1 MNNLID
7 LIKKNTDLILAYL
20 KSISRLTW
28 LIIGIA
34 FMGGLLIR
42 GGGTSEPASNV
53 AVESHEHKSEAEWW
67 TCSMHPQI
75 KLPKEGQCPICFMD
89 LIPMDSGTDDVGPRE
104 LKLSPGAIEL
114 AQITT
119 SIVSRGLAKSEVLL
133 SGKVEYD
140 ETRVKTI
147 TAWVPGRLERLYVD
161 YTGITVADGDHLVD
175 IYSPELYAAQEE
187 LIQALK
193 SVNNGSQGFAATAA
207 QITLDAAREKMSL
220 MGITEKQI
228 VEIEKR
234 GTPEDQL
241 TIYSPLSGIVIHK
254 NAIEGRYVKTGS
266 PIYTIADLSRIW
278 VILDAYE
285 SDLPWLRFGQEV
297 KFTAEALPGEFFTGR
312 IAFIDPILDSKT
324 RTVKVRI
331 NLLNEDFK
339 LKPGMFIRAKVGA
352 ILDIDGQA
360 VNNQLAGKWISPMHP
375 EVVKD
380 GPGQCDV
387 CGMDLVPAEQLG
399 IVSVSKSDRQPLLVP
414 ASAVLKTGKRALVY
428 VKLPSREEPT
438 FMSREVVL
446 GPRAGDNYIVLSGL
460 AAGEEVVTNG
470 NFKIDSAMQIAAK
483 PSMMNPE
490 GGVAMTGHEHHG
502 GENQPVK
509 SAPVKVDKLES
520 SMAYLNTIKHLFDAY
535 FVAQTALAGDDLN
548 QAKAALYSLNLLAG
562 AIEDEK
568 LELPKA
574 SLKVWQTARKDL
586 LKATEHAQHW
596 SDFGAAR
603 KAFETVS
610 IILNNLEKS
619 LGHSGEQTYYEIFC
633 PMAFDNQGS
642 SWIQT
647 DKKVNNPYFGAKM
660 LRCGE
665 IKSELKPT
673 MAMNSTPGHDSHE

>member
-1 MNNLID
+1 MNKLID

-28 LIIGIA
+28 IIIGIA
-34 FMGGLLIR
+34 FISGLLIR
-42 GGGTSEPASNV
+42 GGGTPEAASSV
-53 AVESHEHKSEAEWW
+53 AVEAHEYERKAEWW
-67 TCSMHPQI
+67 TCAMHPQI
-75 KLPKEGQCPICFMD
+75 KLPESGQCPICFMD

-104 LKLSPGAIEL
+104 LKLSTGAIEL
-114 AQITT
+114 AEIAT
-119 SIVSRGLAKSEVLL
+119 SIVSRGLATSEVLL

-161 YTGITVADGDHLVD
+161 YTGITVANGDHLVD

-187 LIQALK
+187 LIQALT
-193 SVNNGSQGFAATAA
+193 SVNNGNQGFAATAA

-220 MGITEKQI
+220 MGITGKQI
-228 VEIEKR
+228 AEIEKR
-234 GTPEDQL
+234 GTPEDRL

-266 PIYTIADLSRIW
+266 PIYTIADLSRVW

-297 KFTAEALPGEFFTGR
+297 EFTAEALPGESFMGR

-324 RTVKVRI
+324 RTVQVRI
-331 NLLNEDFK
+331 NLRNEDSR
-339 LKPGMFIRAKVGA
+339 LKPGMFIRAKVEA

-399 IVSVSKSDRQPLLVP
+399 IVNASQSGRQPLLVP
-414 ASAVLKTGKRALVY
+414 VSAVLKTGKRALVY
-428 VKLPSREEPT
+428 VKLPEREEPT
-438 FMSREVVL
+438 FVSREVVL

-460 AAGEEVVTNG
+460 AVGEEVVTYG

-502 GENQPVK
+502 GGNQPVK
-509 SAPVKVDKLES
+509 SAPVKVEKLES
-520 SMAYLNTIKHLFDAY
+520 SMAYLNTVQHLFDGY
-535 FVAQTALAGDDLN
+535 FAAQTALAGDDLN
-548 QAKAALYSLNLLAG
+548 QAKAALYAINLLAG
-562 AIEDEK
+562 AIKDEK
-568 LELPKA
+568 LELPAA
-574 SLKVWQTARKDL
+574 SLKFWQAARQDL

-596 SDFGAAR
+596 SDFKAAR

-610 IILNNLEKS
+610 VIINNLEKS

-633 PMAFDNQGS
+633 PMAFNNAGA
-642 SWIQT
+642 SWLQT

-665 IKSELKPT
+665 VKSELKPT
-673 MAMNSTPGHDSHE
+673 MAMNSMPGHDNHE

>member
-1 MNNLID
+1 MNKLID
-7 LIKKNTDLILAYL
+7 SLKKNIDLNLTNL

-28 LIIGIA
+28 ILIGIA
-34 FMGGLLIR
+34 FIGGLLIR
-42 GGGTSEPASNV
+42 GGGTSEPASPL

-75 KLPKEGQCPICFMD
+75 KLPKSGQCPICFMD
-89 LIPMDSGTDDVGPRE
+89 LIPMDSGTDDVGPGE

-114 AQITT
+114 AKIST
-119 SIVSRGLAKSEVLL
+119 SIVGRGLAKAEVPL

-161 YTGITVADGDHLVD
+161 YTGITVAEGDHLVD
-175 IYSPELYAAQEE
+175 IYSPELYTAQEE

-193 SVNNGSQGFAATAA
+193 SVKNGAQGFAATAA
-207 QITLDAAREKMSL
+207 QITLDAAREKISL

-228 VEIEKR
+228 LEIEKR
-234 GTPEDQL
+234 GIPEDRL

-297 KFTAEALPGEFFTGR
+297 VLTVEALPGDSFKGL
-312 IAFIDPILDSKT
+312 IAFIDPILNPKT
-324 RTVKVRI
+324 RTVQVRI
-331 NLLNEDFK
+331 NLLNEDYK
-339 LKPGMFIRAKVGA
+339 LKPGMFIRAKVEA

-360 VNNQLAGKWISPMHP
+360 VNSQLAGKWISPMHP

-399 IVSVSKSDRQPLLVP
+399 IVSISKSDLQPLLVP

-428 VKLPSREEPT
+428 VKLPDRKEPT
-438 FMSREVVL
+438 FVSREVVL

-460 AAGEEVVTNG
+460 AVGEVVVTNG

-483 PSMMNPE
+483 PSMMNPV
-490 GGVAMTGHEHHG
+490 GGVAMIGHEHHG
-502 GENQPVK
+502 GGAQPVK
-509 SAPVKVDKLES
+509 STAKPIEKLES
-520 SMAYLNTIKHLFDAY
+520 SMAYLNTVKHLFDAY
-535 FVAQTALAGDDLN
+535 FVAQTALASDELN
-548 QAKAALYSLNLLAG
+548 QAKAALYSINLLTG
-562 AIEDEK
+562 AIKDEM
-568 LELPKA
+568 LELPEP
-574 SLKVWQTARKDL
+574 SLKVWQVARQDL
-586 LKATEHAQHW
+586 LDATEHAQHW
-596 SDFGAAR
+596 SDFNSAR

-610 IILNNLEKS
+610 IIINNLEKS
-619 LGHSGEQTYYEIFC
+619 LGHGGEQTYYEIFC
-633 PMAFDNQGS
+633 PMAFNNQGA
-642 SWIQT
+642 SWLQT
-647 DKKVNNPYFGAKM
+647 AKKVNNPYFGAKM

-665 IKSELKPT
+665 VKSELKPT
-673 MAMNSTPGHDSHE
+673 IAMNSMPGHDSHE

>member
-1 MNNLID
+1 MNKLID
-7 LIKKNTDLILAYL
+7 LIKKNTDLILVYL

-28 LIIGIA
+28 IIIGIA
-34 FMGGLLIR
+34 FISGLLIR
-42 GGGTSEPASNV
+42 GGGTEAVSSV
-53 AVESHEHKSEAEWW
+53 AMEAHEYEKKAEWW
-67 TCSMHPQI
+67 TCAMHPQI
-75 KLPKEGQCPICFMD
+75 KLPEAGQCPICFMD

-114 AQITT
+114 AKITT
-119 SIVSRGLAKSEVLL
+119 SIVGRGLARSEVLL

-161 YTGITVADGDHLVD
+161 YTGITVMDGDHLVD

-193 SVNNGSQGFAATAA
+193 SVNNGNQGFAATAA

-220 MGITEKQI
+220 MGITENQI

-234 GTPEDQL
+234 GTPKDRL

-266 PIYTIADLSRIW
+266 PIYTIADLSRVW

-297 KFTAEALPGEFFTGR
+297 EFTAEALPGEFFKGR

-324 RTVKVRI
+324 RTVQVRI
-331 NLLNEDFK
+331 NLPNEDFK
-339 LKPGMFIRAKVGA
+339 LKPGMFIRAKVEA

-360 VNNQLAGKWISPMHP
+360 VNNQLAGKWIGPMHP

-399 IVSVSKSDRQPLLVP
+399 IVNASKSDRQPILVP
-414 ASAVLKTGKRALVY
+414 VSAVLKTGKRALVY
-428 VKLPSREEPT
+428 VKLPDREEPT
-438 FMSREVVL
+438 FESREVVL

-460 AAGEEVVTNG
+460 AVGEEVVTNG

-483 PSMMNPE
+483 PSMMNPG

-502 GENQPVK
+502 DGSKPVK
-509 SAPVKVDKLES
+509 PISKSREKLKS
-520 SMAYLNTIKHLFDAY
+520 SPAYHNTVKHLYDGY
-535 FVAQTALAGDDLN
+535 FVAQTTLASDDLN
-548 QAKAALYSLNLLAG
+548 KAKAALYSINLLTG
-562 AIEDEK
+562 AIKDKK
-568 LELPKA
+568 LELPEA
-574 SLKVWQTARKDL
+574 SLKVWQVARRGL
-586 LKATEHAQHW
+586 LKATEHANHW
-596 SDFGAAR
+596 ADINAAR

-610 IILNNLEKS
+610 ALIINLDKS
-619 LGHSGEQTYYEIFC
+619 LGHSGEQTYFEIFC
-633 PMAFDNQGS
+633 PMAFDNAGAY
-642 SWIQT
+642 WLQT
-647 DKKVNNPYFGAKM
+647 AKKVNNPYLGTEM
-660 LRCGE
+660 PRCGE
-665 IKSELKPT
+665 VKSELKPT
-673 MAMNSTPGHDSHE
+673 IAMKSMAGHDSHE